1 MRDHYQ
7 KEKLRLKAE
16 IDQAEQD
23 QRIAD
28 IQVARFLEWESKLE
42 DHLGEIAFDSE
53 LAKVLIERITI
64 SKKGSI
70 DIQYACNDVYE
81 TVAAMLDE
89 GEEP

>member
-1 MRDHYQ
+1 M
-7 KEKLRLKAE
+7 KVE
-16 IDQAEQD
+16 IEQAKQD
-23 QRIAD
+23 QRNAD
-28 IQVARFLEWESKLE
+28 MLVARFLEWESKLE
-42 DHLGEIAFDSE
+42 EHLGEVAFDSE

-70 DIQYACNDVYE
+70 EIQYACNDVYE